1 MVNTLTNK
9 LYQMN
14 LKITLLV
21 SLFSVFAFS
30 QKINEKD
37 ILGKWKLQIDIKEQ
51 IDKESK
57 EMGLFEKIIIK
68 SMSNMIESI
77 IEEIDITFDF
87 HKKGKLTLIVD
98 VLDGRTPK
106 EIETLNWYLDSN
118 SNIIIDDIKS
128 EKVTINNDGYW
139 KMVND
144 EMHFYEDDG
153 EIEKVRL
160 VRFIY

>member
-14 LKITLLV
+14 FKITLLV

-37 ILGKWKLQIDIKEQ
+37 ILGKWKLQIDIKKQ

-57 EMGLFEKIIIK
+57 EMGLFEKIVIK

-87 HKKGKLTLIVD
+87 YKKGKLTLIVD

-144 EMHFYEDDG
+144 EMHFYEDDS

-160 VRFIY
+160 VRFIN

>member
-1 MVNTLTNK
+1 
-9 LYQMN
+9 
-14 LKITLLV
+14 
-21 SLFSVFAFS
+21 
-30 QKINEKD
+30 
-37 ILGKWKLQIDIKEQ
+37 
-51 IDKESK
+51 
-57 EMGLFEKIIIK
+57 
-68 SMSNMIESI
+68 MSNMIESI

-144 EMHFYEDDG
+144 EMHFYEDDS

-160 VRFIY
+160 VRFIN

>member
-57 EMGLFEKIIIK
+57 EMGLFEKIVIK

-160 VRFIY
+160 VRFIN